1 MLIEISGNS
10 QVTLP
15 TEVLHNMGMRKGDK
29 FEVIERD
36 GGIFLCPMV
45 VYPKRK
51 LAQIAKLIKEFEDKP
66 SKTYDNVEE
75 MFTDMGIKIGDSH
88 V

>member
-15 TEVLHNMGMRKGDK
+15 VEVLHNMGIRKGDK

-36 GGIFLCPMV
+36 GGIFLCPVV
-45 VYPKRK
+45 VYPKKELDR
-51 LAQIAKLIKEFEDKP
+51 ISKLIKETETKP
-66 SKTYDNVEE
+66 SKIYDNVDE
-75 MFTDMGIKIGDSH
+75 MFSDMGIDIGDSH